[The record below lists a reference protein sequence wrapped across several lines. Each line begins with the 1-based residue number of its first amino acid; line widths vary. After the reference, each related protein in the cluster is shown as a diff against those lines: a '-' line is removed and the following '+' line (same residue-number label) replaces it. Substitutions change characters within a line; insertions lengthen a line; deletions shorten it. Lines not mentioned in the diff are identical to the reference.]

1 MKGKQKFENCT
12 LEFPSTMDF
21 LSLDSVEQVVEEAF
35 IKEPKKRRR
44 KPKAF

>member
-12 LEFPSTMDF
+12 LELPFAMDF
-21 LSLDSVEQVVEEAF
+21 LGLGSVEQVVEEAF